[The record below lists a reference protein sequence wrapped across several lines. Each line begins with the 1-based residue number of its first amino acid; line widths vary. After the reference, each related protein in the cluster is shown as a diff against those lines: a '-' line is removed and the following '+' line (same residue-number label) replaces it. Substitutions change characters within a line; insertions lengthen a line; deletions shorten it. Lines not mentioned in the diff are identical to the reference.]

1 MKTEVLQSIKKT
13 EEESR
18 SLIQAA
24 REQKAKMLADARIEA
39 ENLIAKETE
48 GAEEYKAKRISDAH
62 AEAVKKSAVIIAAGE
77 QQAASVR
84 ADSKKNLEE
93 AVDQLV
99 NHFKVKLNV

>member
-13 EEESR
+13 EEEGR

-24 REQKAKMLADARIEA
+24 REQKVKMLADARVEA

-48 GAEEYKAKRISDAH
+48 GVEEYKAKRISDAH
-62 AEAVKKSAVIIAAGE
+62 TEAEKKSAVIIADGE
-77 QQAASVR
+77 TKAAKVR

>member
-1 MKTEVLQSIKKT
+1 MKTEVLKSIKKT

-24 REQKAKMLADARIEA
+24 REQKAKMLADARVEA

-48 GAEEYKAKRISDAH
+48 GAEEYKAKRISDAQ
-62 AEAVKKSAVIIAAGE
+62 AEAEKKSTAIIRDGE
-77 QQAASVR
+77 AKAASVR
-84 ADSKKNLEE
+84 ADSKKNLEN

-99 NHFKVKLNV
+99 NQFKVKLNV

>member
-24 REQKAKMLADARIEA
+24 GGQKAKMLVDARVEA

-62 AEAVKKSAVIIAAGE
+62 AEAGKKSAVIIAEGE
-77 QQAASVR
+77 TKAASVR